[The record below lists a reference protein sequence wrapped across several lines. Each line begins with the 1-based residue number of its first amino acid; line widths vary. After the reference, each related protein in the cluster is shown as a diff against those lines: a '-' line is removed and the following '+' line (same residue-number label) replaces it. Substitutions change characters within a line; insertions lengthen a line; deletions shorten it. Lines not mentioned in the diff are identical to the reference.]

1 MATPSK
7 AVSTEERQA
16 GRIRLVSRTRA
27 PNDRELARRLYDGD
41 PTAPALL
48 FDRHAAHV
56 ERVLRRVL
64 GSIEHADL
72 VSEVFLRAID
82 RAERLQH
89 LEEDNALVRWLTRIA
104 VFTARERL
112 RSERRRRW
120 LVPFSSLRPDGLQ
133 LDVESGALSP
143 TPLEELE
150 ARDGLRRLF
159 ALLDKFPVDER
170 LPFTL
175 RYLQDME
182 LADVAEA
189 CGVSLATCKRR
200 LARADAR
207 FVPMAR
213 RDPVLSRW
221 LESGTRWAEK

>member
-1 MATPSK
+1 VAKPSK
-7 AVSTEERQA
+7 AVGTEDRHT
-16 GRIRLVSRTRA
+16 GHIRLVSRPRA
-27 PNDRELARRLYDGD
+27 LDDSELARRLYEGD
-41 PTAPALL
+41 PAAPALL

-82 RAERLQH
+82 RADRLEH

-120 LVPFSSLRPDGLQ
+120 LVPFSSLPPRTG
-133 LDVESGALSP
+133 VAEIEGGGAAPS
-143 TPLEELE
+143 PLEELE
-150 ARDGLRRLF
+150 ARETLRRLF

-189 CGVSLATCKRR
+189 CSVSLATCKRR

-207 FVPMAR
+207 FVSMAQ
-213 RDPVLSRW
+213 RDPSLARW

>member
-1 MATPSK
+1 
-7 AVSTEERQA
+7 
-16 GRIRLVSRTRA
+16 
-27 PNDRELARRLYDGD
+27 
-41 PTAPALL
+41 LL
-48 FDRHAAHV
+48 FERHAAHV

-64 GSIEHADL
+64 GTIEHADL

-82 RAERLQH
+82 RAERLRH
-89 LEEDNALVRWLTRIA
+89 LEEDDALVRWLTRIA

-120 LVPFSSLRPDGLQ
+120 LVTFSSLQPGKASDIEGKGTTP
-133 LDVESGALSP
+133 S
-143 TPLEELE
+143 PLEELE

-175 RYLQDME
+175 RYLQEME
-182 LADVAEA
+182 LSDVAEA

>member
-1 MATPSK
+1 MAKPSK
-7 AVSTEERQA
+7 AAQSEQRQ
-16 GRIRLVSRTRA
+16 GGHIRLVSGPKA
-27 PNDRELARRLYDGD
+27 PDDRELAQLLRDGD
-41 PTAPALL
+41 PAASVLL

-82 RAERLQH
+82 RADRLTNV
-89 LEEDNALVRWLTRIA
+89 EEDSALVRWLTRIA

-120 LVPFSSLRPDGLQ
+120 LITFSSLKPGTASAD
-133 LDVESGALSP
+133 DVSGAAPSP
-143 TPLEELE
+143 LDELE
-150 ARDGLRRLF
+150 AREGLRRLF
-159 ALLDKFPVDER
+159 ALLDKLPVDER

-175 RYLQDME
+175 HYLEDMD
-182 LADVAEA
+182 LSDVAEA
-189 CGVSLATCKRR
+189 CGVSLSTCKRR

-207 FVPMAR
+207 FVPLAR
-213 RDPVLSRW
+213 RDPVLARW
-221 LESGTRWAEK
+221 LESGTRWSER

>member
-1 MATPSK
+1 MATSSK
-7 AVSTEERQA
+7 AVNSEDRHT
-16 GRIRLVSRTRA
+16 GHIRLVSRPPA
-27 PNDRELARRLYDGD
+27 PDDRELARLLCEGD
-41 PTAPALL
+41 PGAPALL

-64 GSIEHADL
+64 GNIEHADL
-72 VSEVFLRAID
+72 VSDVFLRAID
-82 RAERLQH
+82 RADRLKH
-89 LEEDNALVRWLTRIA
+89 LEEENALVRWLTRIA

-120 LVPFSSLRPDGLQ
+120 LVTFSAMQSSRAAVEL
-133 LDVESGALSP
+133 ESGGASP
-143 TPLEELE
+143 SPLEELE
-150 ARDGLRRLF
+150 ARDTLRRLF
-159 ALLDKFPVDER
+159 ALLDRFPVDER

-175 RYLQDME
+175 RYLEDMD
-182 LADVAEA
+182 LSDVAQA

-213 RDPVLSRW
+213 RDPALARW
-221 LESGTRWAEK
+221 LESGTRWGAK